1 MSGILSCVFSTSGA
15 GSHTTP
21 TTPTLI
27 TSAIS
32 TTTTTTTAE
41 NDLSNLF
48 MTEQLFNNGKSSGVC
63 KSSEQL
69 HPTKV
74 LKQESN
80 ATITPQLPLSAL
92 IDLETTFIDFD
103 ELTREHEKTYS
114 SLIFSTSSPSP
125 SSPSSPSSTSPVTSS
140 SSSSLNFATRRTFN
154 TMMENESLIS
164 MENEGN
170 GDDNNDDDDDFSSVS
185 SFSISTPAASTSTR
199 GRKPKSAPPM
209 SKSEKYLERRRKN
222 NEAAKRC
229 RDSKKMKEEACG
241 ALAASLQVENEQL
254 RSRVNTLEQ
263 EIASLKSLL
272 LERCS
277 KSFPSSSA
285 SA

>member
-103 ELTREHEKTYS
+103 ELAREHEKTYS

-125 SSPSSPSSTSPVTSS
+125 SPSPVTSPVT
-140 SSSSLNFATRRTFN
+140 SSSLNFATRRTFN

>member
-103 ELTREHEKTYS
+103 ELAREHEKTYS

-125 SSPSSPSSTSPVTSS
+125 VTSPVT